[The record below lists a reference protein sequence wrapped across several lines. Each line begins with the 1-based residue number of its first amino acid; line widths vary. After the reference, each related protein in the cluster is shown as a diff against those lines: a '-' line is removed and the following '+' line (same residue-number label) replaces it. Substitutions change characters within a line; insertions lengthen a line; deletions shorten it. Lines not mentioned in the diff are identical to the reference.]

1 MISEKFLS
9 LSFVLV
15 LIASNYLISCNN
27 EGFFTVA
34 GVSLLKSQQVYRVSV
49 AHQGYKD
56 DKSLQ
61 IGIKEVKENSTG
73 LEFYKNVTLSGDG
86 VQNIDFDVGIIAIYI
101 ETCNIYPMRK
111 NLIYLNMLKNVRTNI
126 YYVY

>member
-1 MISEKFLS
+1 MISENFLS
-9 LSFVLV
+9 LSFIL
-15 LIASNYLISCNN
+15 LIIASNYLISCNN
-27 EGFFTVA
+27 EGFFTVV
-34 GVSLLKSQQVYRVSV
+34 GVSLLKSHQVYRVSV

-86 VQNIDFDVGIIAIYI
+86 VQNIDFDVSSIDIHCDISSVHPII
-101 ETCNIYPMRK
+101 E
-111 NLIYLNMLKNVRTNI
+111 
-126 YYVY
+126 